1 MDPSEGQLAIV
12 IGVGRG
18 TCEVQVPGAPP
29 VQAQLTGDIAKIQQS
44 ALAVGDE
51 VRLQERPGAPP
62 LVVEVLP
69 RRTALSRPDP
79 MDPHIERAIVANVD
93 VVVIVCAAKNPAF
106 KPRLIDRY
114 MVAIERGGARPLVA
128 VNKADLV
135 PDRRRPELQAQLQVY
150 RDIGVP
156 VFLTSTSDGEGLE
169 ALRAA
174 LRGQTAAFVGHSG
187 VGKSSLLNALAGGQ
201 AADIGRVR
209 TSDGK
214 GRHTTTHS
222 ALFVLPDGTRII
234 DTPGIRAFGLHG
246 LSREEL
252 RHSFPEFDGLRC
264 RYGDCLHDR
273 EPEADCG
280 VKRAVAEGGVNPAR
294 YDTYLRLLRDL

>member
-1 MDPSEGQLAIV
+1 MDPSEGRLAIV

-18 TCEVQVPGAPP
+18 TCEVQVPGEPACM
-29 VQAQLTGDIAKIQQS
+29 AQLAGDIARVQQS

-51 VRLQERPGAPP
+51 VLLQDRPGAPP
-62 LVVEVLP
+62 LVAEVRP
-69 RRTALSRPDP
+69 RRSTLSRPDP

-93 VVVIVCAAKNPAF
+93 VVVIVCSAKNPAF

-135 PDRRRPELQAQLQVY
+135 PERRRPELDAQLQVY

-156 VFLTSTSDGEGLE
+156 VFLTSISTGEGLGPLQQ
-169 ALRAA
+169 ALA
-174 LRGQTAAFVGHSG
+174 GQTAAFVGHSG

-201 AADIGRVR
+201 AADVGRVR

-222 ALFVLPDGTRII
+222 ALFQLPDGTRII

-246 LSREEL
+246 MSRDEL

-273 EPEADCG
+273 EPEPDCA
-280 VKRAVAEGGVNPAR
+280 VKRAVAGGGVNPAR